1 MAGWGRH
8 GGAGPEAGEV
18 MLLGAVA
25 GELTQTPLA
34 GLGSGDAKKKSNA
47 TMTRGWCCGRLFRSR
62 SLVYGHADDGC
73 V

>member
-34 GLGSGDAKKKSNA
+34 GLGSGDAKKKK
-47 TMTRGWCCGRLFRSR
+47 
-62 SLVYGHADDGC
+62 
-73 V
+73 